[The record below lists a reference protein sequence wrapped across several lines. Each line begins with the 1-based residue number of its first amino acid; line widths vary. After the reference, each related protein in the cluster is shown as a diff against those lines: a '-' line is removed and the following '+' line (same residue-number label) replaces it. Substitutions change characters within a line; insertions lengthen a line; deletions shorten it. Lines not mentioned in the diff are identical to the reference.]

1 MRRLPSI
8 ALVALSLATVL
19 STAARAAVPPLYKD
33 PSLPVATR
41 VEDLLSRLTPDE
53 KILLLGGTGFT
64 TQAIPRLDVPAF
76 VMSDGPVGLRNA
88 GATTAYPA
96 GIALAASFDTDN
108 ALAIGTALGR
118 DARSRGVHILLGP
131 AMNPYRSPLTG
142 RNFEYLGE
150 DPVLAGTLAAG
161 YVNGVQALH
170 VAATIK
176 HFAGNEQEFDRH
188 NIDSVIDERTLRELY
203 LRPFQICLELSHP
216 WCVMTSYN
224 PLNGIHASEN
234 KWLITDVLK
243 DQWHFPG
250 FVMSDW
256 DSCYNTLGMANG
268 GLDLEM
274 PTAIWFTKE
283 KLQPLLDSK
292 QIEQSTIDDKVRR
305 IFTVAFSMGWFD
317 HPQLDPTIQADDP
330 QNNQTALAAALDSI
344 TLLKN
349 DQQFLPLDREKIK
362 NIVLVGP
369 TADPA
374 VVSGGGSAQ
383 LTAFHPVSIYQ
394 GLRKAAGDKITVT
407 RIPWTPP
414 GLGHEMTHMVP
425 SSKTWKAEFF
435 TNQDLTGDP
444 ALTRNDNFIDYNW
457 PRRPPAK
464 GIPHDHFSA
473 RWTGTIRVDKSGPT
487 IFACSGDDGF
497 RVLLDGKPILD
508 DWSSHAAL
516 EKNVTIP
523 LEAGKDYSVV
533 VEYFNGVLGAE
544 IHFGWGAPRELLSA
558 DDAATLKSADLVLAC
573 VGFNDKTG
581 ASVAYEGEG
590 SDRPYSLPANQLEL
604 LNRAL
609 ALNPH
614 TAVILTAGG
623 AVDTTDWLDKTPA
636 LLDTYYP
643 GSNGGTAVAEILFGD
658 TNPSGKLPFTW
669 EHTLAD
675 YPATPNY
682 PSKATGRINTYTETL
697 FTGYRRL
704 HLQDHPPLFSFGD
717 GLSYTTFE
725 VSTPSTP
732 QLTGD
737 QITLTVPIKNTGS
750 RPGSEVLQLYISPP
764 KGSLPRPDIELKT
777 FTKVS
782 LAPNESKTITLSF
795 PSSSLAYWNPD
806 TKSWTRTPGTYTL
819 YTATASTKLGPG
831 VTMTLP

>member
-1 MRRLPSI
+1 MRRLLSV
-8 ALVALSLATVL
+8 ALVAALI
-19 STAARAAVPPLYKD
+19 STAAHAAVPPLYKD

-41 VEDLLSRLTPDE
+41 VDDLLSRLTPDE

-96 GIALAASFDTDN
+96 GIAMAASFDTDN
-108 ALAIGTALGR
+108 AHAIGTALGR
-118 DARSRGVHILLGP
+118 DARSRGVNILLGP
-131 AMNPYRSPLTG
+131 AMNLYRSPLTG

-161 YVNGVQALH
+161 YVEGVQALR

-188 NIDSVIDERTLRELY
+188 NLDTIADERTLRELY

-224 PLNGIHASEN
+224 PLNGVHASEN

-243 DQWHFPG
+243 DEWHFPG

-256 DSCYNTLGMANG
+256 DSCYNTLGMANA

-274 PTAIWFTKE
+274 PTAVWFTKE
-283 KLQPLLDSK
+283 KLQPLIDSG
-292 QIEQSTIDDKVRR
+292 QVLQSTIDDKVRR

-317 HPQLDPTIQADDP
+317 HPQLDSSIQADDP

-349 DQQFLPLDREKIK
+349 EHQFLPLDRTHIK

-383 LTAFHPVSIYQ
+383 LTAFHPVSIYE
-394 GLRKAAGDKITVT
+394 GIKKLAGDKINVK
-407 RIPWTPP
+407 RVAWTPP
-414 GLGHEMTHMVP
+414 GLGRDMTHMVP

-435 TNQDLTGDP
+435 TNQDLKGDP
-444 ALTRNDNFIDYNW
+444 ALTRDDPFIDYKW
-457 PRRPPAK
+457 PKRPPAK

-487 IFACSGDDGF
+487 VFACSGDDGF
-497 RVLLDGKPILD
+497 RVFLDGKPIID
-508 DWSSHAAL
+508 DWSAHAVV

-523 LEAGKDYSVV
+523 LEAGKDYPVV
-533 VEYFNGVLGAE
+533 VEYFNAVMGAE

-558 DDAATLKSADLVLAC
+558 DDAAAVKSADLVLAC

-590 SDRPYSLPANQLEL
+590 SDRSYGLPAIQLEIL
-604 LNRAL
+604 RRSL
-609 ALNPH
+609 ALNPN

-623 AVDTTDWLDKTPA
+623 AVDTTDWLDRSPA

-643 GSNGGTAVAEILFGD
+643 GSNGGTAVAEILFGE

-675 YPATPNY
+675 YPSTPNY
-682 PSKATGRINTYTETL
+682 PSKENGRVNDYKETL
-697 FTGYRRL
+697 FTGYRRP
-704 HLQDHPPLFSFGD
+704 HLQEHPPLFAFGD
-717 GLSYTTFE
+717 GLSYTTFDVGAPAAPE
-725 VSTPSTP
+725 VA
-732 QLTGD
+732 GD
-737 QITLTVPIKNTGS
+737 QITLTVPVKNTGA
-750 RPGSEVLQLYISPP
+750 RPGSEVVQLYVSPP
-764 KGSLPRPDIELKT
+764 KGTVARPDIELKA
-777 FTKVS
+777 FAKVS
-782 LAPNESKTITLSF
+782 LAPGETKTVKLSF
-795 PSSSLAYWNPD
+795 PQASLAYWNIE
-806 TKSWTRTPGTYTL
+806 TKGWTQAPGVYTL
-819 YTATASTKLGPG
+819 YAATASTQLGSG
-831 VTMTLP
+831 VTLTLP